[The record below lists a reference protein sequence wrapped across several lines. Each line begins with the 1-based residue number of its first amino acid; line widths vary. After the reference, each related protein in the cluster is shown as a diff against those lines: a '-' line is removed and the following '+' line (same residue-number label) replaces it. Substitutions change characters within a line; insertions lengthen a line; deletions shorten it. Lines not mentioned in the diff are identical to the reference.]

1 LPGSRKKGVAQK
13 TLIVPALEI
22 EQAPGRRLFS
32 FAVDGKQLPSFA
44 AISRVKRDAAH
55 ELAGYQRAES
65 LSHIRTIQKYLE
77 SADAILPNALV
88 VAFDSRVRFQS
99 DAGGNNGN
107 GVASSG
113 HLVIPVDESQA
124 EHEKPGW
131 IVDGQQR
138 CAAIRDADVEHFPVY
153 VTAFITDSVAEQRS
167 QFILVNSTKPLPKG
181 LIHELL
187 PSTPAADLPA
197 LLLKRRYPAQLLD
210 RLNYESDSPF
220 FRRIRTPTTAE
231 GTIKDNS
238 ILKMLAMSIEDGALY
253 QWFDPESGTGDTD
266 AMLALLKNYWHAVA
280 DVFPGAW
287 ESAPRRSRLVHGVG
301 ILALGSL
308 MDEISYELR
317 EEGIPSRRLFGEH
330 VALIAN
336 DCHWTS
342 GSWPLARDDVRR
354 WNELQNTPRDIRSLS
369 DYIVRSYRRKVRAD
383 ATVAVA

>member
-1 LPGSRKKGVAQK
+1 MEEPLPKLAEQ
-13 TLIVPALEI
+13 TLVVPALAI

-32 FAVDGKQLPSFA
+32 FAVDGKRLPAFA
-44 AISRVKRDAAH
+44 AVSRVKRDVRH
-55 ELAGYQRAES
+55 ELEGYQRAES

-77 SADAILPNALV
+77 TADAILPNALV
-88 VAFDSRVRFQS
+88 VAFDSRVHFES
-99 DAGGNNGN
+99 DDAG
-107 GVASSG
+107 SG
-113 HLVIPVDESQA
+113 LTQAGRLIIPLDESQK

-138 CAAIRDADVEHFPVY
+138 CAAIRDADVEQFPVY

-197 LLLKRRYPAQLLD
+197 LLLKKRYPAQLLD
-210 RLNYESDSPF
+210 RLNYDPDSPL

-253 QWFDPESGTGDTD
+253 QWFDPESGAGDTD
-266 AMLALLKNYWHAVA
+266 AMLALLKNFWRGVA
-280 DVFPGAW
+280 ETFPTAW
-287 ESAPRRSRLVHGVG
+287 NSAPRRSRLVHGVG
-301 ILALGSL
+301 VLALGAL

-317 EEGIPSRRLFGEH
+317 EEGVPSHRLFAEH
-330 VALIAN
+330 IGIVAA

-342 GSWPLARDDVRR
+342 GAWPLAPDDLRR
-354 WNELQNTPRDIRSLS
+354 WNELQNTPRDIRALS
-369 DYIVRSYRRKVRAD
+369 DYVVRAYRRKIRVDRS
-383 ATVAVA
+383 VAVA

>member
-1 LPGSRKKGVAQK
+1 MPKSDSAASER
-13 TLIVPALEI
+13 TLIVPALAI

-44 AISRVKRDAAH
+44 AVSRVKRDARH

-65 LSHIRTIQKYLE
+65 LSHIRTIQRYLE

-88 VAFDSRVRFQS
+88 IAFDTRVRFES
-99 DAGGNNGN
+99 DAGDADGN
-107 GVASSG
+107 GVASAG
-113 HLVIPVDESQA
+113 RLIIPIDDRQQ

-197 LLLKRRYPAQLLD
+197 LLLKKRYPAQLLD
-210 RLNYESDSPF
+210 RLNYDPDSPL

-266 AMLALLKNYWHAVA
+266 AMLALLKNYWRAVA
-280 DVFPGAW
+280 DTFPAAW
-287 ESAPRRSRLVHGVG
+287 DSAPRRSRLVHGVG
-301 ILALGSL
+301 ILALGAL

-317 EEGIPSRRLFGEH
+317 EEGVPSHRLFCEH
-330 VALIAN
+330 LALVAA

-342 GSWPLARDDVRR
+342 GAWPLRLDDVRR
-354 WNELQNTPRDIRSLS
+354 WNELQNTPRDIRALS
-369 DYIVRSYRRKVRAD
+369 DYIVRAYRRKVRGEAIS
-383 ATVAVA
+383 AVA

>member
-1 LPGSRKKGVAQK
+1 LSRLANRKSAK
-13 TLIVPALEI
+13 TLVVPALAI

-44 AISRVKRDAAH
+44 AVSRVKRGAHH
-55 ELAGYQRAES
+55 ELSGYQRAES

-88 VAFDSRVRFQS
+88 IAFDSRVHFETDP
-99 DAGGNNGN
+99 DAGA
-107 GVASSG
+107 ASSLAVPG
-113 HLVIPVDESQA
+113 RLMIPIDERYA
-124 EHEKPGW
+124 EHDKPGW

-138 CAAIRDADVEHFPVY
+138 CAAIRDADVEKFPVY

-197 LLLKRRYPAQLLD
+197 LLLKKRYPAQLLD
-210 RLNYESDSPF
+210 RLNYDPDSPF

-238 ILKMLAMSIEDGALY
+238 VLKMLAISIEDGALY
-253 QWFDPESGTGDTD
+253 QWFDPESGAGDTD

-287 ESAPRRSRLVHGVG
+287 NSAPRRSRLVHGVG
-301 ILALGSL
+301 ILALGTL

-317 EEGIPSRRLFGEH
+317 DEGIPSRRLFGEH
-330 VALIAN
+330 LTLVAA
-336 DCHWTS
+336 DCHWTA
-342 GSWPLARDDVRR
+342 GSWPLAPDDIRR
-354 WNELQNTPRDIRSLS
+354 WNELQNTPKDIRALS
-369 DYIVRSYRRKVRAD
+369 DYVVRAYRREIRAD
-383 ATVAVA
+383 ATAAVA

>member
-1 LPGSRKKGVAQK
+1 VAEQ
-13 TLIVPALEI
+13 TLVVPALVI
-22 EQAPGRRLFS
+22 EQSPGRRLFS

-44 AISRVKRDAAH
+44 AVSRVKRDAQH

-65 LSHIRTIQKYLE
+65 LSHIRTIQSYLE
-77 SADAILPNALV
+77 SAEAILPNALV
-88 VAFDSRVRFQS
+88 VAFDSQVRFEGA
-99 DAGGNNGN
+99 DNGDRSG
-107 GVASSG
+107 GVASAG
-113 HLVIPVDESQA
+113 HLIIPIDPSQA

-138 CAAIRDADVEHFPVY
+138 CAAIRDADVQTFPVY

-197 LLLKRRYPAQLLD
+197 VLLKRRYPAQLLD
-210 RLNYESDSPF
+210 RLNYETDSPF
-220 FRRIRTPTTAE
+220 YRRIRTPTTTE

-238 ILKMLAMSIEDGALY
+238 VLRMLAMSIEDGALY
-253 QWFDPESGTGDTD
+253 QWFDPESGAGDTD
-266 AMLALLKNYWHAVA
+266 SMLALLKNYWHAVA
-280 DVFPGAW
+280 DVFPRAW
-287 ESAPRRSRLVHGVG
+287 DSAPRRSRLAHGVG

-330 VALIAN
+330 VALLAN
-336 DCHWTS
+336 DCHWMS
-342 GSWPLARDDVRR
+342 GSWPLATDDLRR
-354 WNELQNTPRDIRSLS
+354 WNELQNTPRDIRALS
-369 DYIVRSYRRKVRAD
+369 DYIVRSYRRKVRGE
-383 ATVAVA
+383 ATAAVA

>member
-1 LPGSRKKGVAQK
+1 MPKLAEQ
-13 TLIVPALEI
+13 TLVVPALAI

-32 FAVDGKQLPSFA
+32 FAVDGKRLPGFA
-44 AISRVKRDAAH
+44 AVSRVKRNATH

-77 SADAILPNALV
+77 TANAILPNALV
-88 VAFDSRVRFQS
+88 VAFDSRVRFESDDDPGGGLTQS
-99 DAGGNNGN
+99 GR
-107 GVASSG
+107 
-113 HLVIPVDESQA
+113 LIIPVDESQE

-197 LLLKRRYPAQLLD
+197 LLLKKRYPAQLLD
-210 RLNYESDSPF
+210 RLNYDPDSPF

-266 AMLALLKNYWHAVA
+266 AMLALLKNFWRAVA
-280 DVFPGAW
+280 DTFPTAW
-287 ESAPRRSRLVHGVG
+287 DSAPRRSRLVHGVG
-301 ILALGSL
+301 ILALGAL

-317 EEGIPSRRLFGEH
+317 EEGVPSHRLFCEHIGIVAGE
-330 VALIAN
+330 
-336 DCHWTS
+336 CHWTS
-342 GSWPLARDDVRR
+342 GAWPLASDDVRR
-354 WNELQNTPRDIRSLS
+354 WNELQNTPRDIRALS
-369 DYIVRSYRRKVRAD
+369 DYIVRAYRRTVRGEPM
-383 ATVAVA
+383 TAVA

>member
-1 LPGSRKKGVAQK
+1 MSKPRSTASER
-13 TLIVPALEI
+13 TLVVPALAI

-32 FAVDGKQLPSFA
+32 FAVDGKQLPAFA
-44 AISRVKRDAAH
+44 AVSRVKRDAHHA
-55 ELAGYQRAES
+55 LAGYQRAES

-88 VAFDSRVRFQS
+88 IAFDSRVRFES
-99 DAGGNNGN
+99 DADDGNVE

-113 HLVIPVDESQA
+113 RLVIPIKDGQE

-153 VTAFITDSVAEQRS
+153 VTAFITDSVSEQRS

-197 LLLKRRYPAQLLD
+197 LLLKKRYPAQLLD
-210 RLNYESDSPF
+210 RLNYDPDSPL

-238 ILKMLAMSIEDGALY
+238 ILKVLAMSIEDGALY
-253 QWFDPESGTGDTD
+253 QWFDPESGAGDTD

-280 DVFPGAW
+280 DVFPSAW
-287 ESAPRRSRLVHGVG
+287 NSAPRRSRLVHGVG
-301 ILALGSL
+301 ILALGAL

-330 VALIAN
+330 IAMVAS
-336 DCHWTS
+336 DCHWMS
-342 GSWPLARDDVRR
+342 GSWPLARDDRRR
-354 WNELQNTPRDIRSLS
+354 WNELQNTPRDIRALS
-369 DYIVRSYRRKVRAD
+369 DYIVRAYRRKVRVEPAS
-383 ATVAVA
+383 AVA

>member
-1 LPGSRKKGVAQK
+1 MPKSPEQIL
-13 TLIVPALEI
+13 TVPALAI
-22 EQAPGRRLFS
+22 EQGPGRRLFS
-32 FAVDGKQLPSFA
+32 FAVDGKHLPSFA
-44 AISRVKRDAAH
+44 AVSRVKRDARH

-65 LSHIRTIQKYLE
+65 VSHIRTIQKYLE
-77 SADAILPNALV
+77 TAEAILPNALV
-88 VAFDSRVRFQS
+88 VAFDSRVRFERDS
-99 DAGGNNGN
+99 DTGDA
-107 GVASSG
+107 VACSG
-113 HLVIPVDESQA
+113 RLIIPIDDRQQ

-197 LLLKRRYPAQLLD
+197 LLLKKRYPAQLLD
-210 RLNYESDSPF
+210 RLNYDADSPL

-238 ILKMLAMSIEDGALY
+238 ILKMLAMSIEDGGLY

-266 AMLALLKNYWHAVA
+266 AMLALLKNYWQAVA
-280 DVFPGAW
+280 DTFPTAW
-287 ESAPRRSRLVHGVG
+287 DSAPRRSRLVHGVG
-301 ILALGSL
+301 ILALGAL
-308 MDEISYELR
+308 MDEITYELR
-317 EEGIPSRRLFGEH
+317 EEGLPSHRLFSDH
-330 VALIAN
+330 IALVAA

-342 GSWPLARDDVRR
+342 GAWPLALDDIRR
-354 WNELQNTPRDIRSLS
+354 WNEVQNTPRDIRSLS
-369 DYIVRSYRRKVRAD
+369 DYIVRTYRREVRGQAIV
-383 ATVAVA
+383 VAA